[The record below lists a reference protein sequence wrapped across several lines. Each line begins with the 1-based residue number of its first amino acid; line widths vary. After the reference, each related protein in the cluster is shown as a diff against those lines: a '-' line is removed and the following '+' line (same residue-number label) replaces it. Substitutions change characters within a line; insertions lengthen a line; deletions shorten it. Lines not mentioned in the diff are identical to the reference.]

1 MGLTPVE
8 CGILEALETI
18 PGEDEMSTK
27 DRNAAICRWHIAHTR
42 TPPSASSILRARKK
56 RQPVHAQPRT
66 AAGAASAAHDK
77 AITKEAI
84 SRRDESLANIRVFGL
99 GKKPPPRN
107 S

>member
-8 CGILEALETI
+8 RGILEALETI
-18 PGEDEMSTK
+18 PGEDEMSMTGRK
-27 DRNAAICRWHIAHTR
+27 AAICRWHIAQKR
-42 TPPSASSILRARKK
+42 TPPSPSSILRARKK

-66 AAGAASAAHDK
+66 AAGAAFAAHDK
-77 AITKEAI
+77 AIMDEAI
-84 SRRDESLANIRVFGL
+84 SRRDESLANIRVFGQ

>member
-8 CGILEALETI
+8 RGILEALETI
-18 PGEDEMSTK
+18 PGEDGMSTK
-27 DRNAAICRWHIAHTR
+27 DRNAAICKWHVAHKR
-42 TPPSASSILRARKK
+42 TPPSPSSILRARKK

-66 AAGAASAAHDK
+66 ALGAAFAAHDK
-77 AITKEAI
+77 PIMDEAI
-84 SRRDESLANIRVFGL
+84 SRRDESLANISVFGL

>member
-8 CGILEALETI
+8 RGILEALEI
-18 PGEDEMSTK
+18 VPGEDGMSTK
-27 DRNAAICRWHIAHTR
+27 DRNAAICRWRIAHKR
-42 TPPSASSILRARKK
+42 TPPSPSSILRARKK

-66 AAGAASAAHDK
+66 AVGAAIAAYDK
-77 AITKEAI
+77 AIMDEAI
-84 SRRDESLANIRVFGL
+84 SRRDKSLANIRVFGL

>member
-8 CGILEALETI
+8 RGILEALETI
-18 PGEDEMSTK
+18 PGEDGMSTK
-27 DRNAAICRWHIAHTR
+27 DRNAAICKWHAAHKR
-42 TPPSASSILRARKK
+42 TPPSPSSILRARKK

-66 AAGAASAAHDK
+66 TPGAAFAAHDK
-77 AITKEAI
+77 AIMDEAN